1 MQQWLGFFSCM
12 SCAWRLGA
20 GVSRVVAQLLF
31 FRAAAS
37 GAPSSHRVPGAP
49 GHFPR
54 TPGRASGSS
63 YALQRTSIYA
73 PSLHVHGLAQGKLIR
88 SVDWGTILA
97 WVRAG
102 ETGTPRHRLSGLGK
116 SVCEGA
122 MFGLPGPGKRV
133 CEGATQVLRT
143 ARPWQKCLRRS
154 HAGTF
159 GGFSAAI
166 VRVKEPR
173 SYFRRVPRGDF
184 AISAL

>member
-1 MQQWLGFFSCM
+1 MPLQQWLGFFSCM

-37 GAPSSHRVPGAP
+37 GAPSSHRAPGAP

-54 TPGRASGSS
+54 TPGRAFGSS

-73 PSLHVHGLAQGKLIR
+73 PSLRVHGLAQGKLTQ
-88 SVDWGTILA
+88 SVDSGTILA

-122 MFGLPGPGKRV
+122 M
-133 CEGATQVLRT
+133 QVLWL
-143 ARPWQKCLRRS
+143 ARPWQTCLRRS